1 MAGASTL
8 PPFDCRVA
16 ACGSSTKDTVLL
28 FVGHPAQE
36 VLAHSSIRVYLAA
49 GLHNEFSQQLTPR
62 RELVL
67 KGIEFTVPSRV

>member
-1 MAGASTL
+1 MAGASTV

-16 ACGSSTKDTVLL
+16 ACCSSTEYTVLL
-28 FVGHPAQE
+28 FVGHLAQE
-36 VLAHSSIRVYLAA
+36 GLAHSSIRVYLAA

-62 RELVL
+62 QELVL